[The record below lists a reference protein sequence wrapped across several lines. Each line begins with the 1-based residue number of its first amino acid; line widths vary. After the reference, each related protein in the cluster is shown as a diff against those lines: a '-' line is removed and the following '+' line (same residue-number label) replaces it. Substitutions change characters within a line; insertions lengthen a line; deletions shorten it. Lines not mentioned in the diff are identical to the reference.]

1 MFFVMLPK
9 RSVRVD
15 RALKYKALQG
25 SNMTGSADRD
35 YMCELE
41 ILPMTEDDLGEVMH
55 IETRSFPDPW
65 TPLAYAMELR
75 HNHDA
80 HYEVVRDTTGAIVGY
95 IGWWNL
101 PSISFITHVAVHP
114 DLRRSGIG
122 HVLVNRAI
130 SQIREA
136 GASCVRLLVRAS
148 NDTGRAFYTKL
159 GFVETGREKDYYSN
173 PTEDGIAMEV
183 LFESSDKD
191 QHALEVTHER

>member
-80 HYEVVRDTTGAIVGY
+80 HYEVVRDTTGVIVGY

-101 PSISFITHVAVHP
+101 PFASFITHVAVHP
-114 DLRRSGIG
+114 DLRRSGVG
-122 HVLVNRAI
+122 RMLVNRAMLQAI
-130 SQIREA
+130 EA
-136 GASCVRLLVRAS
+136 GVPCVRLLVRES
-148 NDTGRAFYTKL
+148 NEAAYAFYAKL
-159 GFVETGREKDYYSN
+159 GCVETGREKDYYSN

-183 LFESSDKD
+183 LFGDPMKTS
-191 QHALEVTHER
+191 HALEVTYER

>member
-15 RALKYKALQG
+15 RALAYKALQG

-101 PSISFITHVAVHP
+101 PSIFFITHVAVHP

-122 HVLVNRAI
+122 RVLVNRAI
-130 SQIREA
+130 SQVRGA
-136 GASCVRLLVRAS
+136 GVSCVRLLVRAS
-148 NDTGRAFYTKL
+148 NDAGRAFYTKL